1 MYGGLV
7 TRKLPVC
14 PSVCLSDKR
23 VDCDKTEE
31 KSVQIYIYIFIHRQV
46 AQNKK
51 NKIQKIKKTT
61 IT

>member
-51 NKIQKIKKTT
+51 NKIQKIKNTT
-61 IT
+61 VT